1 MPSSSPSMVAKR
13 GRPCL
18 ITSSTYVGH
27 ISSSGCSWSEK
38 ELKGGNLFSC
48 PSNSYHSKN
57 YLCLHKSLHWPT
69 RPQSDQGCVLLAT
82 DQWQPGRKTPFHSSF
97 SLFTLK
103 FFTWIPVLQS
113 SQVMLVSSGAAQVGP
128 HIQSAWWEVGIDC
141 ELRYIFEVRRL
152 SCSLQSA
159 FYVWFWGFIGPTSG
173 FQYSG
178 QSKVAMP
185 AQNPGRFAF
194 KQRVSV
200 FLYLYWF
207 QIMMKLASTCLTY
220 LAIRWIL
227 NWRANSSH

>member
-1 MPSSSPSMVAKR
+1 MFAQKSPLAKPSTIRSRVCSSS
-13 GRPCL
+13 
-18 ITSSTYVGH
+18 
-27 ISSSGCSWSEK
+27 SWSIAACK
-38 ELKGGNLFSC
+38 ENIL
-48 PSNSYHSKN
+48 
-57 YLCLHKSLHWPT
+57 
-69 RPQSDQGCVLLAT
+69 
-82 DQWQPGRKTPFHSSF
+82 SF
-97 SLFTLK
+97 WIFPLK

-113 SQVMLVSSGAAQVGP
+113 SQVMLVCSGAAQVGP

-194 KQRVSV
+194 KQRVS
-200 FLYLYWF
+200 FFSGSGQLNRWPCHSLTQSGHFWF
-207 QIMMKLASTCLTY
+207 
-220 LAIRWIL
+220 
-227 NWRANSSH
+227 